1 MKPTSIKSGT
11 ITILIL
17 LAAALF
23 FVPLQAPIV
32 LGQAYQATPTP
43 GADGRIIYKV
53 QPGDNCISIAD
64 KFGLDLN
71 TFRAN
76 NNIQGDECRFLL
88 VGRELLIGVV
98 EPPTGTPLPTATFPG
113 PTPTP
118 TKTTGMI
125 CVMLYEDI
133 NGDAFFDAN
142 ESPLAGGQISIGD
155 RLGTVSLKGESSV
168 VTDVFGDWVPTCF
181 ENIPAGDFNIS
192 VAIPDGYNATTNLNY
207 ALELRPGDEA
217 IIDFGAQLSSRGQ
230 PVGVEV
236 ETRMPLLGML
246 GGLMIL
252 AGIGIGIWRG
262 FIFVTRR
269 NLPK

>member
-1 MKPTSIKSGT
+1 MKPISIKRGL
-11 ITILIL
+11 ITFLIV
-17 LAAALF
+17 LAAGSLF
-23 FVPLQAPIV
+23 IPIRAPFV
-32 LGQAYQATPTP
+32 LGQAYEATPTA

-76 NNIQGDECRFLL
+76 NNIQGDECRFLI

-133 NGDAFFDAN
+133 NGDALFDVD
-142 ESPLAGGQISIGD
+142 ESPLAGGAISISD
-155 RLGTVSLKGESSV
+155 RLGTVSLTGESKV
-168 VTDVFGDWVPTCF
+168 EVDAFDDWVPACF
-181 ENIPAGDFNIS
+181 ENIPQGDYNIS

-207 ALELRPGDEA
+207 ALELKAGDEA

-236 ETRMPLLGML
+236 ENRIPLLGVL
-246 GGLMIL
+246 GGLMVI
-252 AGIGIGIWRG
+252 AGIGLAIWRG
-262 FIFVTRR
+262 FIFVTKRDQ
-269 NLPK
+269 PK